1 MTEPILIT
9 DELILNKIYI
19 IRNKKIMLDR
29 DLAELYGVQTKVLN
43 QAVKRHLKR
52 FPEDFMFQLNEEE
65 MNNWK
70 SQIVTSNKI
79 KMGLRK
85 NPYAFTEL
93 GVSMLSSVL
102 NTELAIE
109 VNIQI
114 IRIFSK
120 MREVMLSNHE
130 LILKF
135 EQLQNKIQDHNGKIH
150 QFDEDI
156 NVIFKYLKQLLN
168 APNKERK
175 NIGYKG

>member
-1 MTEPILIT
+1 
-9 DELILNKIYI
+9 
-19 IRNKKIMLDR
+19 
-29 DLAELYGVQTKVLN
+29 
-43 QAVKRHLKR
+43 
-52 FPEDFMFQLNEEE
+52 
-65 MNNWK
+65 
-70 SQIVTSNKI
+70 
-79 KMGLRK
+79 
-85 NPYAFTEL
+85 
-93 GVSMLSSVL
+93 MLSSVL

-135 EQLQNKIQDHNGKIH
+135 EQLQNKIQDHDGKIH

-156 NVIFKYLKQLLN
+156 KVIFMYLKQLLN